1 MKGLIAVI
9 LVLAGMFWAYLASA
23 VFALV
28 IAFVLGFMLDPFL
41 AIINVRCL
49 TERFSA
55 LGFGDL
61 FILVF
66 TIRLIIG
73 TLIPVPVNTENG
85 GGK

>member
-1 MKGLIAVI
+1 MKGLIAAVFVI
-9 LVLAGMFWAYLASA
+9 VGMFWAYLASA

-41 AIINVRCL
+41 AIINVPCL
-49 TERFSA
+49 MERFSG
-55 LGFGDL
+55 LGFGDR

-66 TIRLIIG
+66 TVRLIIG
-73 TLIPVPVNTENG
+73 VLIPIRANTENR